1 MGRKPKYGDKMKI
14 SEEGKALIKKFEG
27 CKLEAYKCPAGVWSI
42 GFGFT
47 KDVKEGDTWSQDHAE
62 HMLDVELEEYEDYIN
77 DLVDVPLEQHQF
89 DALVAWVYNLGAGNL
104 ISSTLLIKLNAKEY
118 ADIPHEIQR
127 WNKAAGEVLE
137 GLVRRRKAE
146 ALLFEGKDWSEV

>member
-1 MGRKPKYGDKMKI
+1 MKI

-62 HMLDVELEEYEDYIN
+62 HMLDVELEEYEGYIN

-104 ISSTLLIKLNAKEY
+104 ISSTLLIKLNAKEF

-127 WNKAAGEVLE
+127 WNKAGGEVLE